1 MDGLV
6 FASLG
11 ALGLIGY
18 VVYVALS
25 EGAFERWPSFFTEFM
40 GTLGEKL
47 SRML

>member
-18 VVYVALS
+18 LIYVALS
-25 EGAFERWPSFFTEFM
+25 EGAFKRLRSFSQEFV

-47 SRML
+47 SKF